1 MQHICALDLI
11 IADRFNKRQIRRNTV
26 ICIHRVTIPL
36 HCSINH
42 RLVLPHSCIIKLLEL
57 HEVWRL
63 QMISQLFSIRH
74 VVALKVHYQTSS
86 KLSAARFRTQ
96 YTKSHVCL
104 QKFQIIIESIVGI
117 ADKSHFTSV
126 TCMFL
131 YEFHMDY
138 IM

>member
-86 KLSAARFRTQ
+86 
-96 YTKSHVCL
+96 TKSHVLL
-104 QKFQIIIESIVGI
+104 QKFQIIIGSIVGI
-117 ADKSHFTSV
+117 ADKSYFTSV
-126 TCMFL
+126 ACMFL
-131 YEFHMDY
+131 YESHMDH

>member
-1 MQHICALDLI
+1 MQHICALNLI

-36 HCSINH
+36 PKGSINH
-42 RLVLPHSCIIKLLEL
+42 RLVLPQSCILEL
-57 HEVWRL
+57 HVVWRL
-63 QMISQLFSIRH
+63 QMISQIFIVRY
-74 VVALKVHYQTSS
+74 VVELKVHYQTSS

-96 YTKSHVCL
+96 YTKSHVLL
-104 QKFQIIIESIVGI
+104 QKFQIIIGSIVGI
-117 ADKSHFTSV
+117 ADKSYLTSI

-131 YEFHMDY
+131 YEFHVDH